1 MGRIYF
7 LVNGTHI
14 KLAILNSTMGDKAGD
29 EPQLLDLKIEDIDSP
44 SKIVIEDSVSVTS
57 TELDYV
63 TFAPMGQITE
73 IFITFS
79 CKIGGKI
86 SKVRMDVPHFLVI
99 YRKVKKKGI
108 VIKKGKGYMHFEKDE
123 SGKQKENRKFDIL
136 DFLENCI
143 ARERD
148 DVGDM
153 FL

>member
-7 LVNGTHI
+7 FVNGTHI
-14 KLAILNSTMGDKAGD
+14 KLAILDLTMGDNARD

-44 SKIVIEDSVSVTS
+44 SKLVIEDSVSVTF
-57 TELDYV
+57 TEHDYV

-79 CKIGGKI
+79 CKMGGKI
-86 SKVRMDVPHFLVI
+86 QKVRMAVPHFLVI
-99 YRKVKKKGI
+99 YKEAKKKGI
-108 VIKKGKGYMHFEKDE
+108 VIKKGKGYTHFEKDE
-123 SGKQKENRKFDIL
+123 SGKQKENRKFDVL
-136 DFLENCI
+136 DFLEKFI
-143 ARERD
+143 AREKD